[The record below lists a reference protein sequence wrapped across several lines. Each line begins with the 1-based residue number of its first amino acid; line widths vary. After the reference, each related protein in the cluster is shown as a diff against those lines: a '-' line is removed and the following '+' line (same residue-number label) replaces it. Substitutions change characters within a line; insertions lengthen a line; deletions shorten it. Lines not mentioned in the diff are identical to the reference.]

1 MAQIFKNNTWGT
13 LASQL
18 TAGATTATLSAGH
31 GFTDPGADWYLAT
44 LIGVTGTTET
54 SWEIVKV
61 TNVAT
66 NTLTIERAQES
77 TADATWSVGT
87 RIEARLTAGATESK
101 ANLGAAAYKAVG
113 TGSGDVAAG
122 NRGVTNG
129 DSHDHNGGD
138 GAQIAYS
145 GLSGLPTLGTAAS
158 KDVGTGSGQV
168 AAGDHA
174 HASTYQPLDSD
185 LTALAGLSTTG
196 LIERTGAGTA
206 GIVTVTTAGKALLD
220 DADAAAQVM
229 TLGLREHLSAN
240 RTYYV
245 RTDGSDS
252 NSGLVNTA
260 GGAFL
265 TIQKA
270 VTVVT
275 TTLDLRGYTVTI
287 QLGDGTYTV
296 SSTIELVPLV
306 GVSDNS
312 AIIQGNTADPTAV
325 IIKNASND
333 IFSVHGSGWKI
344 SYVTF
349 DMESG
354 KNAVYIDNGL
364 GSITNINFIGYT
376 GARCIYLHGSG
387 VRYDVQGS
395 ITISGDF
402 SRFLDAANNS
412 YCFVNADMT
421 VSGPCTFSV
430 FIEVNNSATVIA
442 RDSSLSTSDTM
453 TGKRYDVTTNGVL
466 TAPSAS
472 TTFFPGDSAGT
483 TATGGQYGG
492 GY

>member
-1 MAQIFKNNTWGT
+1 MAQIFKNNTTGT
-13 LASQL
+13 LASEL
-18 TAGATTATLSAGH
+18 AAGATACTLNAGH
-31 GFTDPGADWYLAT
+31 TFTDPGSDWYLAT
-44 LIGVTGTTET
+44 LVGVTGTTET

-77 TADATWSVGT
+77 TSDATWPAGT

-113 TGSGDVAAG
+113 TGSG
-122 NRGVTNG
+122 
-129 DSHDHNGGD
+129 
-138 GAQIAYS
+138 
-145 GLSGLPTLGTAAS
+145 
-158 KDVGTGSGQV
+158 QV

-174 HASTYQPLDSD
+174 HTSTYQPLDAD
-185 LTALAGLSTTG
+185 LTAIAGLSTTG

-206 GIVTVTTAGKALLD
+206 EIVTVTTAGKAILD
-220 DADAAAQVM
+220 DADAAAQVL
-229 TLGLREHLSAN
+229 TLGLREQLSAD

-275 TTLDLRGYTVTI
+275 TKLNLRGYKATI

-296 SSTIELVPLV
+296 SSTIILSSCVD
-306 GVSDNS
+306 GT
-312 AIIQGNTADPTAV
+312 AIIQGNTGDRTAV
-325 IIKNASND
+325 VIKNGSND
-333 IFSVHGSGWKI
+333 IILVNGDGWTI
-344 SYVTF
+344 RYVTF
-349 DMESG
+349 DMESN
-354 KNAVYIDNGL
+354 KNAIKVDKGTL
-364 GSITNINFIGYT
+364 DVGHINFIGYT
-376 GARCIYLHGSG
+376 GAKFLYMYGTGGACYMFGST
-387 VRYDVQGS
+387 
-395 ITISGDF
+395 TISGDF
-402 SRFLDAANNS
+402 SKFIEAANCASVYIDAA
-412 YCFVNADMT
+412 MT
-421 VSGPCTFSV
+421 VSGPCTFTT
-430 FIEVNNSATVIA
+430 FIEARNSATVITA
-442 RDSSLSTSDTM
+442 ASSLSTSDTM
-453 TGKRYDVTTNGVL
+453 TGKRYSVTNNGVL

-472 TTFFPGDSAGT
+472 TTYFPGDSAGT